1 MSTGGGG
8 ELIVANEF
16 ASVVVRKVATRNGE
30 RLEIRSLGDEAHV
43 IRLDALA
50 LQALTWSDPLTV
62 GRGLET
68 PLGPE
73 KTVADKETD

>member
-1 MSTGGGG
+1 VSDDD
-8 ELIVANEF
+8 EIIVVSNEF
-16 ASVVVRKVATRNGE
+16 ATVTVRKVRTRNGE
-30 RLEIRSLGDEAHV
+30 RLEIRSAGHDRS

-50 LQALTWSDPLTV
+50 LEALTWSDPLTV

-73 KTVADKETD
+73 GEES